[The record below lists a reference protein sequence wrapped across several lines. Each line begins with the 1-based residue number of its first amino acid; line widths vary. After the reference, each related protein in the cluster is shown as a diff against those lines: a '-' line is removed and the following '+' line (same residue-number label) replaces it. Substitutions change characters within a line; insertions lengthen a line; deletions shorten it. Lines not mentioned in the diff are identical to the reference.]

1 MHKQKAEQT
10 AVLWHLDRSLIM
22 CIINHGLFGSRG
34 LGSRSETA
42 VQFIKFAIMRGAFL
56 GGRKV
61 QKHEVAADDLGM
73 ENQKMTEPT
82 EGEWLTY
89 LNS

>member
-1 MHKQKAEQT
+1 
-10 AVLWHLDRSLIM
+10 
-22 CIINHGLFGSRG
+22 
-34 LGSRSETA
+34 
-42 VQFIKFAIMRGAFL
+42 MREAFL
-56 GGRKV
+56 GGRKI

-89 LNS
+89 LNT